1 MRSAGAF
8 LCRCG
13 PPSTLWSSFSSGQA
27 ADPQQEGVGGHPE
40 EPLSPVLGEEGP
52 GDGGSLPSGAA
63 DGGVGEDQ
71 RHHSSGGPGDHG
83 PADGGVSA
91 PGLHF
96 LFPFCFFLLCD
107 EEEEEE
113 EQQQR
118 TERRGT

>member
-1 MRSAGAF
+1 M
-8 LCRCG
+8 
-13 PPSTLWSSFSSGQA
+13 
-27 ADPQQEGVGGHPE
+27 GGHPE
-40 EPLSPVLGEEGP
+40 EPLSPILGEEGP

-71 RHHSSGGPGDHG
+71 RHHSSGGSGDHG

-91 PGLHF
+91 CSLHF
-96 LFPFCFFLLCD
+96 LFVLGSFLLCD

-113 EQQQR
+113 S